1 VPARA
6 RTWSRSLNAT
16 ALVLIFIAAIAHA
29 SWNLFTKQASASG
42 AASFVW
48 LMSTAATVIY
58 LPVVVVGVIASPP
71 RLTALCWVFMAGTG
85 LLQAGYFLFLQS
97 GYRLGDLSLVYPV
110 GRGTGALLAALA
122 GITLLGERPGPAGI
136 AGILLIVAGLV
147 ILGIPVASASEPV
160 TAKAVTAQAVT
171 AQAVTAKAAT
181 AKAATAK
188 AATAQAITAQ
198 AITAQAITAQAIT
211 AQAITAKAITAKA
224 ITFALI
230 TGVFI
235 AAYTLWDKYAVS
247 TLKIPSLVQGYAS
260 LPMMALVLAPFA
272 LRDTGRT
279 ARVWRTYRRQVLGA
293 AALSPLAYIL
303 VLTALSFTAV
313 SAVAP
318 AREVSVLFGVVLG
331 RKLLGEGSLAR
342 RLVAAGTIA
351 AGIICIAV
359 G

>member
-16 ALVLIFIAAIAHA
+16 ALILIFIAAIAHA
-29 SWNLFTKQASASG
+29 SWNLFTKQASAAG

-48 LMSTAATVIY
+48 LMSAAATVIY
-58 LPVVVVGVIASPP
+58 FPVVVASVIASPP

-97 GYRLGDLSLVYPV
+97 GYRLGDLSLVYPI

-147 ILGIPVASASEPV
+147 ILGIPVASAS
-160 TAKAVTAQAVT
+160 
-171 AQAVTAKAAT
+171 QAVTAKAV
-181 AKAATAK
+181 
-188 AATAQAITAQ
+188 
-198 AITAQAITAQAIT
+198 
-211 AQAITAKAITAKA
+211 TAKAITAKA

-260 LPMMALVLAPFA
+260 LPVMALVLTPFA
-272 LRDTGRT
+272 LRNTGRT
-279 ARVWRTYRRQVLGA
+279 AGVWRTYRRQVLGA
-293 AALSPLAYIL
+293 AVLSPLAYIL

-318 AREVSVLFGVVLG
+318 AREVSVLFGVLLG
-331 RKLLGEGSLAR
+331 RRLLGEGSLAR
-342 RLVAAGTIA
+342 RLGAAATIA